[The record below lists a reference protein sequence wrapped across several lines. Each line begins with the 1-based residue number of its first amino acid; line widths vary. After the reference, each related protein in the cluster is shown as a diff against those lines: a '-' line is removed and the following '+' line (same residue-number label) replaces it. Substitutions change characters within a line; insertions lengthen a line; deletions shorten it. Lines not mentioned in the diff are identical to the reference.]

1 MLDDIKEKLKAFAAW
16 VWNWVTVIVASL
28 MGFLSVG
35 IDFFNSLTGV
45 DFAQLVGPQRAMQIV
60 AGVAFAK
67 ALVATYQ
74 AKAKL

>member
-1 MLDDIKEKLKAFAAW
+1 MWGDLAEELKAFGAW
-16 VWNWVTVIVASL
+16 LWNWVTVAVAGV
-28 MGFLSVG
+28 MGVLSVG

-74 AKAKL
+74 AKTKS